1 MELNAFEE
9 VIQFALE
16 REKEAVK
23 FYQDCNEISERSG
36 MNQAFLEMADEEKK
50 HVRLLENFKPG
61 DIKKV
66 VIKNISN
73 LKISDFIVDMPF
85 EKNMGYQDLLI
96 LAMKKEESA
105 HRLYSRLAET
115 RDDPDL
121 KKLFLMLAQEE
132 LKHKNRIEK
141 EYDDVVYGE
150 N

>member
-1 MELNAFEE
+1 MEFHAFEE

-16 REKEAVK
+16 REKEAVS
-23 FYQDCNEISERSG
+23 FYRDCSEISKRSG
-36 MNQAFLEMADEEKK
+36 MKQAFLEMADEEKK

-61 DIKKV
+61 DIQKV
-66 VIKNISN
+66 VIKNIPN
-73 LKISDFIVDMPF
+73 LKVSDYMVDIPF
-85 EKNMGYQDLLI
+85 SEKMGYQDLLI

-105 HRLYSRLAET
+105 YNLYTSLAAT

-121 KKLFLMLAQEE
+121 QKLFQMLAQEE
-132 LKHKNRIEK
+132 LKHKNRLEK